1 MRITILGCGGAGGVP
16 MIGGRWGACDPENPR
31 NRRRRASILVEEG
44 GTAVLVDTSPDLR
57 QQLLDADV
65 SRLDGVIYTHDHADH
80 VHGID
85 ELRALNRL
93 QRQWIDLYADTGTL
107 NGLRKRFSYVF
118 EPERKVP
125 EEFAFYKPCLTPHE
139 IAPGGAFTVGGLE
152 IEPFDQDHGFMRTL
166 GLRFA
171 DAAYTTD
178 AVDLPPSAFAALTG
192 LKLWIVGCLRYDP
205 HPTHAHLDKVLDW
218 IERVQPERAVLTH
231 LGTDMDYEEL
241 AARLPQGV
249 EPAYDGLVLEVG
261 ELR

>member
-1 MRITILGCGGAGGVP
+1 MRITILGCGAAGGVP
-16 MIGGRWGACDPENPR
+16 MIGGQWGECDPENPR
-31 NRRRRASILVEEG
+31 NRRRRASILVEDGE
-44 GTAVLVDTSPDLR
+44 TAILVDTSPDLR

-65 SRLDGVIYTHDHADH
+65 SRLDGVIYTHGHADH

-93 QRQWIDLYADTGTL
+93 QRQWIDLYADAGTL

-118 EPERKVP
+118 ELERKVA

-139 IAPGGAFTVGGLE
+139 IAPGAVFTVGALK

-178 AVDLPPSAFAALTG
+178 AVELPDSAFAALSG
-192 LKLWIVGCLRYDP
+192 VKLWIVGCLRYEP
-205 HPTHAHLDKVLDW
+205 HPTHAHLDKVLEW
-218 IERVQPERAVLTH
+218 IRRVKPERAVLTH
-231 LGTDMDYEEL
+231 LGTHMDYDTL
-241 AARLPQGV
+241 ATRLPEGV
-249 EPAYDGLVLEVG
+249 TPAYDGLVLEV
-261 ELR
+261 

>member
-118 EPERKVP
+118 EPERTVP

-249 EPAYDGLVLEVG
+249 EPAYDGLVLEV
-261 ELR
+261 ES

>member
-118 EPERKVP
+118 EPERTVP

-139 IAPGGAFTVGGLE
+139 IAPCGAFTVGSLE

-192 LKLWIVGCLRYDP
+192 LKLWIVGCLRYEP

>member
-118 EPERKVP
+118 EPERTVP

-139 IAPGGAFTVGGLE
+139 IAPAGVFTVGGLE

-192 LKLWIVGCLRYDP
+192 LKLWIVGCLRYEP